1 MRLLYPQ
8 DPFDRKAPDEAYAE
22 EYAAV
27 VAAGIPTSL
36 FSLEDFESSGRF
48 SPRPAPDADDRV
60 LYRGWMLT
68 TETYALL
75 HASIVAAGMTM
86 ITAPGQY
93 RTCHH
98 LPAWYPVCRAITPE
112 TIFMSED
119 ADFDAAVAGIDWPGY
134 FVKDYVKSLTTS
146 RGSVAKDTQEI
157 SEIVSALRQYRGRI
171 EGGICIRRF
180 EQLTPGTEERYFV
193 FNGKIFARH
202 GAHPPQALYDIASK
216 IDSPFYSADFAEG
229 KDGKHWLIE
238 IGDGQVSDRKEWHID
253 EFTAMLASGM

>member
-22 EYAAV
+22 EYTAV

-36 FSLEDFESSGRF
+36 FSLEDFESCGLF

-75 HASIVAAGMTM
+75 HASIVTAGMTM

-98 LPAWYPVCRAITPE
+98 LPEWYPVCRTITPE
-112 TIFMSED
+112 TIFISEN
-119 ADFDAAVAGIDWPGY
+119 ADFEAAAAGIAWPGY

-146 RGSVAKDTQEI
+146 RGSVAKDAQEI
-157 SEIVSALRQYRGRI
+157 SEIVSALRQYCGRI

-202 GAHPPQALYDIASK
+202 GACPPQALYDIASK